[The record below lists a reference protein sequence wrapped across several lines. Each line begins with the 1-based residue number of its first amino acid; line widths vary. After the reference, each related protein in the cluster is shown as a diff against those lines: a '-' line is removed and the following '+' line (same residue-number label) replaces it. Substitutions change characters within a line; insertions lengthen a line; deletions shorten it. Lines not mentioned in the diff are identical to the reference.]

1 MSHGPIPPAVWEE
14 IRNEFT
20 LPTQDQVRAKLGTL
34 VADPEPLMR
43 QLVRVFVGDET
54 LCPGY
59 QFTDAMQL
67 HPTVAALFARAMELR
82 IAHNY
87 FGAWMI
93 TSSPDLDG
101 RRPVDLLHGPTPPL
115 LHALERFRHH
125 KEGQVY

>member
-20 LPTQDQVRAKLGTL
+20 LPTQDQVRAKFGTL

-59 QFTDAMQL
+59 QFINGAQL
-67 HPTVAALFARAMELR
+67 HPVVMQLFARAMELR

-93 TSSPDLDG
+93 TPCPELGG
-101 RRPVDLLHGPTPPL
+101 RRPVDALTGPTPPL
-115 LHALERFRHH
+115 LHALERFGHH